1 MTQSVRASSNTKN
14 FATCNKQRFGG
25 EVTLFSG
32 NKSGTSGADQG
43 PLPSTQHNQKS
54 GLVTDPYTQLLSTQG
69 NRPYFISSGN
79 EDQQLGA
86 KTNKLLEESN
96 SISSS
101 DVKKIVSAYSPQA
114 EIGDQNQQMIMT

>member
-14 FATCNKQRFGG
+14 FATCNKQRLGG

-114 EIGDQNQQMIMT
+114 EIGDQN